1 MSIAKIVTFNSRNV
15 WMWSKEGINCFI
27 FRAGLIY
34 EKVNKEKPDVTPAR
48 SSPFWMPSATVRTIC
63 GRPLPWRRPVIPEC
77 SSLLTER

>member
-34 EKVNKEKPDVTPAR
+34 EKVNKEKPDVIA
-48 SSPFWMPSATVRTIC
+48 FQ
-63 GRPLPWRRPVIPEC
+63 E
-77 SSLLTER
+77 LLQKNLDLLKKLFP